1 MRKKF
6 LVKQKYLLILKIKNK
21 MKNLQEMSL
30 EEMLVMEGGV
40 IGVDDIIAGVIVG
53 LTISAIDHWSDIK
66 KGFYDATHNR

>member
-1 MRKKF
+1 MRKMFFCCK
-6 LVKQKYLLILKIKNK
+6 KILLILNNQK

>member
-1 MRKKF
+1 
-6 LVKQKYLLILKIKNK
+6 